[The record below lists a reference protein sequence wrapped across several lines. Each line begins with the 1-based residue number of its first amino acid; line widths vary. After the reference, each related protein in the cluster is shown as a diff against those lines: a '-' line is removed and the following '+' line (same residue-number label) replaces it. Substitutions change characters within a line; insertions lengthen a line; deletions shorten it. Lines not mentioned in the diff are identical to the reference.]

1 MQTLKQFWQAVSSW
15 VSAQWEAIPLDW
27 RKEITS
33 IWHTFLTVFMLQISI
48 QIKAGQIPMT
58 HDAILALV
66 TAASRSA
73 IKAVWEA
80 LFINGTVD
88 DSTDTTD
95 APSDGSQG

>member
-1 MQTLKQFWQAVSSW
+1 MQTIKQLWQAAYGW
-15 VSAQWEAIPLDW
+15 VMAQWLQIPIDW

-33 IWHTFLTVFMLQISI
+33 IWHTFLTVFILQISI

-58 HDAILALV
+58 HDALVSLV

-80 LFINGTVD
+80 LFISGGD
-88 DSTDTTD
+88 DSTGTSDTV
-95 APSDGSQG
+95 ADGSQG